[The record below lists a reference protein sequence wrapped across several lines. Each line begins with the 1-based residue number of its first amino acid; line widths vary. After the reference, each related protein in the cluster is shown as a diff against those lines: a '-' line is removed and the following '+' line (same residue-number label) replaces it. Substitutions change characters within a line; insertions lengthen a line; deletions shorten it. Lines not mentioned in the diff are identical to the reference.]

1 MFHADDGG
9 PQAADSGT
17 ACPPRHEVQ
26 RQSACRSPKKAL
38 WQGCYEGKARY
49 ISAPG
54 SPDGSSPR
62 DIVPNRFPT
71 DRWPSGLRRTPGTR
85 VYVKAYRGFESLS
98 VRHIHPI
105 AFVSWQ
111 TSGCF
116 SVRPSLSPI
125 PIAAFFRDRP
135 GSGFAERHHVFVSEP
150 SIDVSW
156 ALPFD
161 SDRPP
166 CA

>member
-125 PIAAFFRDRP
+125 PIAACLPRSQGQRVR
-135 GSGFAERHHVFVSEP
+135 GAASGVRIRAV
-150 SIDVSW
+150 IDVSW

-161 SDRPP
+161 SDKPP